1 MNRTQTSG
9 GYDASSDR
17 DNRDRDRDRRAPPK
31 TGRGAVEAQMTDVA
45 KGLDK
50 PLLSGDFAAQATL
63 LKSLRD
69 RLGTVKPTT
78 LASFEFDPR
87 TRLFTALLRVKNQP
101 AVKPAAADATPEQLA
116 EHKARSDARNR
127 AFAELGALWKLL
139 GEADRATQAFE
150 QAGDA
155 RIAMEKAGTWEEA
168 AINHASAGRHSAAAK
183 LYEAH
188 KLPVRAAELHAEGGD
203 VAQAVRLYIAADQIE
218 PAREALKKLATPVAQ
233 KLLIELGK
241 GDLLMDLLAARG
253 RWEDIGK
260 LYQRAGQ
267 YPDAAQA
274 FLKAGRT
281 HMAVQALQKGGD
293 AEGAQK
299 IIEQDA
305 SAAREKGDARGAGR
319 AYERWKQYVPAAKEV
334 AASDPELALSWVQKA
349 GQDPAALEFAK
360 SEAARH
366 EAAGD
371 VGLHGK
377 WTERAGD
384 AAKAKALF
392 QQAAAAAE
400 QSGDH
405 KKAADFY
412 QRAGDKASAERLRPA
427 KPEPK
432 PEAAAD
438 AAPAAESKIEGAP
451 EAAPEMKVEVSPE
464 AAAGLATL
472 APDSKPA

>member
-17 DNRDRDRDRRAPPK
+17 DNRDRDRERRAPPK

-116 EHKARSDARNR
+116 EHKAKTDGRNR

-168 AINHASAGRHSAAAK
+168 ALIHAREGRHTAAAK

-203 VAQAVRLYIAADQIE
+203 VAQAVRLYIGAGQTE

-233 KLLIELGK
+233 KLLIELGA

-267 YPDAAQA
+267 HPDAAQA

-281 HMAVQALQKGGD
+281 HMAVQALQKAGD
-293 AEGAQK
+293 PEGAQK

-305 SAAREKGDARGAGR
+305 AAAREKGDARGAGR
-319 AYERWKQYVPAAKEV
+319 SYERWKQYVSAAKEV

-366 EAAGD
+366 QAAGD
-371 VGLHGK
+371 VGLQGK
-377 WTERAGD
+377 WTALAGD
-384 AAKAKALF
+384 AAAAQPLF
-392 QQAAAAAE
+392 LQAAAAAE
-400 QSGDH
+400 QAGDTR
-405 KKAADFY
+405 KAIDYF
-412 QRAGDKASAERLRPA
+412 QRAGDKAAVERLKPA

-432 PEAAAD
+432 PEAPVEAQPAAD
-438 AAPAAESKIEGAP
+438 AAPV
-451 EAAPEMKVEVSPE
+451 AAPVPDSRVEVSAGE
-464 AAAGLATL
+464 AAALATL
-472 APDSKPA
+472 APDPKPA